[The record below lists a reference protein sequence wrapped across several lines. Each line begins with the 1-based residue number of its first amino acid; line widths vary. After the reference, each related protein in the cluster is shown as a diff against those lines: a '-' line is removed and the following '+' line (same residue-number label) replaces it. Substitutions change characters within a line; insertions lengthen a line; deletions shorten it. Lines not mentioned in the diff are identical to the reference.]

1 MSRRGAGTA
10 AELRPHEFGKAPE
23 DVADR
28 VVKFARSLLVKH
40 HMEPAEAATL
50 MVNAAVYLALM
61 EGAFSRQE
69 WLEVSGD
76 LWDQVTFDSD
86 ENVTA
91 PGGDA

>member
-10 AELRPHEFGKAPE
+10 AETRHHEFMKAPE

-28 VVKFARSLLVKH
+28 VVQFSRSLLKKH
-40 HMEPAEAATL
+40 AMKPEEAATL
-50 MVNAAVYLALM
+50 MVNAAVYLAIM
-61 EGAFSRQE
+61 DGAFNREE
-69 WLEVSGD
+69 WLEVAGD
-76 LWDQVTFDSD
+76 LWDRVTFDED